1 MVTKVEL
8 YDAFGELIYALAKA
22 DGVIQGEEVAAL
34 EEIVEG
40 HPWASEITWS
50 FNYEAQKEKTL
61 QEAYDKALSI
71 CKEYGPSPDYP
82 FLFEVLD
89 KIAAAA
95 DGIHDEETA
104 VINNFKKELLEKFHN
119 DAEEASK

>member
-22 DGVIQGEEVAAL
+22 DGVIQADEISAL
-34 EEIVEG
+34 DKILGDHSWANEIK
-40 HPWASEITWS
+40 WS
-50 FNYEAQKEKTL
+50 FNYEKGKDKSL

-71 CKEYGPSPDYP
+71 CKDFGASPDYP

-89 KIAAAA
+89 AIAEASE
-95 DGIHDEETA
+95 GVHE
-104 VINNFKKELLEKFHN
+104 
-119 DAEEASK
+119 AEEALIQNFKTELTQYLRNKA